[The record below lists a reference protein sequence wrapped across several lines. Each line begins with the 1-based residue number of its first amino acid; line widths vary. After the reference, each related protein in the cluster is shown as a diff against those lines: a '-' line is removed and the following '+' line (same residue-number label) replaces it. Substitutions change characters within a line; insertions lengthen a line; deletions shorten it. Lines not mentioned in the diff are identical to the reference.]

1 MKQVIHLFTLLISLV
16 TIQTPAHAAE
26 RATSATS
33 TKEQQDLL
41 ALSGRLHRSNYDTV
55 CEKIS
60 RIVFTDGN
68 VVRTIADNLYKHCQ
82 KIKRAAPSF
91 SVFYVDSEEEERIE
105 PCTNYGRTSPH
116 PLRFCLKSSDITIPE
131 TTIVR
136 GKRGPKPS
144 ANRPSKTLRLMC
156 PTDEDAPQA
165 PIQSLVDAE
174 TQTDINPTLEL
185 STDTIEYML
194 TILSSTEHGEASDS
208 ASVEISS
215 GDRQQVADSKE
226 AIVLP
231 YTLPTNRRP
240 AF

>member
-33 TKEQQDLL
+33 TKEQGLR
-41 ALSGRLHRSNYDTV
+41 ALSGRLDWPNYHTV
-55 CEKIS
+55 CEEIS
-60 RIVFTDGN
+60 RTVFTDGD

-82 KIKRAAPSF
+82 RTRRAAPSF
-91 SVFYVDSEEEERIE
+91 SVFYIDSRKEERIE
-105 PCTNYGRTSPH
+105 PYTRYGRSNQH
-116 PLRFCLKSSDITIPE
+116 HLCFSLKSSDITIPP
-131 TTIVR
+131 TTVIHH
-136 GKRGPKPS
+136 KRGPKPC

-215 GDRQQVADSKE
+215 GDRQQVADSEE